1 MMNDKT
7 NANLEASLNQEIAF
21 QRKWKRL
28 TMSAY
33 VITTIGTIICTASA
47 TILAALS
54 CSTDA
59 AILAAIATVFISVE
73 KSMMFREKWRLHLT
87 IYTRLRTL
95 QRSLTLKAMDEKAA
109 LTKMDST
116 LEDYAAELP
125 IAQRES

>member
-1 MMNDKT
+1 MNDET

-54 CSTDA
+54 YSTDA

-116 LEDYAAELP
+116 LEEYAAELP